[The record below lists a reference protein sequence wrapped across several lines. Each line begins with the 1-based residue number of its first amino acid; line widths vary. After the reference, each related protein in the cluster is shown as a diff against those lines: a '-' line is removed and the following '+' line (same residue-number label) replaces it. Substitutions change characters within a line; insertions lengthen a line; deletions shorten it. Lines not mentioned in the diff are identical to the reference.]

1 MTAVIGR
8 RRVRRA
14 GTALLLAAAA
24 AAATTAAASAGQPAT
39 AGTGVAS
46 SLVTTVHWGTCAHGI
61 AKPFQ
66 CATAPVPLDYHKP
79 SGAKITLSLLRLPAS
94 DKAKRIGS
102 LFINFGGPGGPD
114 ITDLVNRAFTVF
126 SPAVRQ
132 RFDLVAWDPRGIE
145 YSDPVN
151 CFASQAASDNYY
163 NSVPFFPY
171 PQVGNY
177 FSLNAQLGKD
187 CTSHAGTLLQHL
199 ATADTARDLD
209 LLRQDVG
216 GGKLNYLGFSYGTVI
231 GATYANLF
239 PANIRAMVLDG
250 TLDFTGNATGHKP
263 ADATSLPVDVRQG
276 VDKAGESS
284 FQRFLA
290 LCKQAGS
297 NCAFSG
303 GDPAAKWSALLA
315 RAKAGNQN
323 FSYQELVSTTY
334 FDMESPIAD
343 WPGLASQLQ
352 DWYTATNAGRAL
364 PARQAAGLARAA
376 RQAARASLTGTAA
389 TASASAAGTAAAK
402 YTGNRSDAFN
412 AIQCAD
418 SKVPTQTS
426 VYRNL
431 GNSEDQKVPGFGRL
445 VVFDMMPCATW
456 PSSTHADVYNGP
468 WGRSRTSILIIN
480 ANHDPITPI
489 WGARTAVSE
498 LHNARL
504 LTVNGDGHTSMFVEP
519 SACRDAAELAYLT
532 SHKLPAAGTT
542 CQVGQLPFGLPGPG
556 SR

>member
-1 MTAVIGR
+1 MKKGSFMTAVIGR

-14 GTALLLAAAA
+14 GTAALLAVTA
-24 AAATTAAASAGQPAT
+24 AAATTAAASAGQPAG
-39 AGTGVAS
+39 AGTRPAS
-46 SLVTTVHWGTCAHGI
+46 PLVTTVHWGACSHGI

-79 SGAKITLSLLRLPAS
+79 SGTKITLSLLRLPAS
-94 DKAKRIGS
+94 DQAKRIGS

-132 RFDLVAWDPRGIE
+132 RFDLVTWDPRGIE

-151 CFASQAASDNYY
+151 CFASQTASDNYY
-163 NSVPFFPY
+163 NSVPVFPY
-171 PQVGNY
+171 PAVGNY

-187 CTSHAGTLLQHL
+187 CTSHGGALLQHL

-216 GGKLNYLGFSYGTVI
+216 AAKLNYLGFSYGTVI

-239 PANIRAMVLDG
+239 PGNIRAMVLDG

-263 ADATSLPVDVRQG
+263 SDATSLPVDVRQG
-276 VDKAGESS
+276 VDKAGKSS
-284 FQRFLA
+284 FQRFLS
-290 LCKQAGS
+290 LCKQAGG

-303 GDPAAKWSALLA
+303 GDPSAKWSALLS
-315 RAKAGNQN
+315 RAKAGKL
-323 FSYQELVSTTY
+323 SYQQLMTAAY
-334 FDMESPIAD
+334 FDMEAPIAD
-343 WPGLASQLQ
+343 WPSLASFLQ
-352 DWYTATNAGRAL
+352 DLYTSTNAGRAL
-364 PARQAAGLARAA
+364 PARQAAELAETA
-376 RQAARASLTGTAA
+376 RQAARASLAYA
-389 TASASAAGTAAAK
+389 AAAK

-426 VYRNL
+426 VYRDL

-445 VVFDMMPCATW
+445 IVFDMMPCAAW

-532 SHKLPAAGTT
+532 SHKLPAAGAT
-542 CQVGQLPFGLPGPG
+542 CQVDQLPFGLPGPG